1 MKRLAAAAPV
11 VFFFAA
17 VAALGCFRLV
27 DADLWLYLRVG
38 EGICRS
44 GRVPRADV
52 FSYSA
57 AGRPWV
63 DVHWLAQA
71 ALWLAYRAGGA
82 EGLSVLRLALVAAIF
97 AVLYRCCRR
106 SAPPALACGV
116 LALALVAAGDGFLM
130 KPQLFALLLAA
141 AFVSALERPGRAPW
155 FLVPLQLLWAN
166 VHPSFF
172 LGPALVLLYWADA
185 RVKGG
190 GRGGASGP
198 LLAACALACLAT
210 PYGPAVLLQPWRQ
223 VGTRLYA
230 ETVIPWLPPS
240 SAFPAPA
247 SFLYF
252 RIMLAITAVSFALNA
267 RNARPAHLAVAAAFA
282 VLSLRS
288 RRHIP
293 LFAVLSAPGLAYNL
307 GRTAEAFRARA
318 PGAARALG
326 AAYAALLCAFLA
338 FLVRDAATGEFY
350 FRQRSLKRFGVGVSS
365 IAYPDAAMDF
375 LAAARAPGRV
385 FCNYDIAS
393 YVAGRPGRSFPVF
406 IDGRNLVYGEGLLR
420 RYLDAMGDPASLDSL
435 AEEYGVDALL
445 FSHASRDVKAILR
458 PLWESAR
465 WRPAYADDRSVVFLK
480 AGRRPEIP
488 RLDLASCALPG
499 VPSRGAFP
507 LAELRAGEF
516 FFNVGERACAR
527 ARFREALERRAD
539 LPEARNFLGVI
550 AAQEGDM
557 AGAAKEFAAASAL
570 SRSYRRAARQ
580 PLGDP
585 PRARRRGG
593 RSARGGGGA
602 PDRPLEPARPRGPR
616 PRPHGPRGPPR
627 GQGGARECP
636 PALPIRG
643 APLEPGRAPRA
654 RRGDGGGG
662 GRVREGAAPLARP
675 LRPAFQPGAA
685 APEGGGRRG
694 GHRPL
699 RGGARHRPGERASAA
714 QPGGASR
721 PSQRGR
727 RRGETLTRP
736 RPPRL
741 ETRFMRRRD
750 MLY

>member
-155 FLVPLQLLWAN
+155 LLVPLQLLWVN
-166 VHPSFF
+166 LHPSFF
-172 LGPALVLLYWADA
+172 LGPALVLVYWADA

-307 GRTAEAFRARA
+307 GRAAEAFRARA

-326 AAYAALLCAFLA
+326 AAYTVLLCAFLA

-570 SRSYRRAARQ
+570 SRSYAEPRANLSGILRG
-580 PLGDP
+580 LGDAEGAVREAAGALRIAP
-585 PRARRRGG
+585 SNPHAREALGLALM
-593 RSARGGGGA
+593 ARG
-602 PDRPLEPARPRGPR
+602 DLR
-616 PRPHGPRGPPR
+616 
-627 GQGGARECP
+627 GAREELEN
-636 PALPIRG
+636 ALRLSPSAERHSNLG
-643 APLEPGRAPRA
+643 VLLERA
-654 RRGDGGGG
+654 GET
-662 GRVREGAAPLARP
+662 EGAAAEYEKARRLSPGHFAPRFNLALLRQKAGDDEAAIALYEEALAIDPGNGPARRNLEALLAR
-675 LRPAFQPGAA
+675 RSAA
-685 APEGGGRRG
+685 
-694 GHRPL
+694 
-699 RGGARHRPGERASAA
+699 GGAEKR
-714 QPGGASR
+714 
-721 PSQRGR
+721 
-727 RRGETLTRP
+727 
-736 RPPRL
+736 
-741 ETRFMRRRD
+741 
-750 MLY
+750 